1 MELYMAISKQYCVYI
16 MTNAHNTVLYTG
28 VTNNLAHR
36 VYEHKNGLG
45 SKFAKKYN
53 VHKLVY
59 YEIGNDVN
67 AAIAREKQIK
77 GGSRKK
83 KIDLVNNMNPQWK
96 DLYEEIS

>member
-1 MELYMAISKQYCVYI
+1 MAVGKQYCVYI

-28 VTNNLAHR
+28 VTNNLARR

-45 SKFAKKYN
+45 GVFTKKYN

-59 YEIGNDVN
+59 YEVGDSIYT
-67 AAIAREKQIK
+67 AIAREKQIK

-83 KIDLVNNMNPQWK
+83 KIELINSMNPEWR
-96 DLYEEIS
+96 DLYDEIL